1 MLKTYVLVKDHL
13 EQART
18 ILIVE
23 DDEARELRRIIKRV
37 IDVVDRLQAGHEPE
51 FSNVVAF
58 RRRGELPLTNR

>member
-23 DDEARELRRIIKRV
+23 DDEARELRRLIKRV
-37 IDVVDRLQAGHEPE
+37 IDVIDRLQQGHDP
-51 FSNVVAF
+51 SSGNVIAF
-58 RRRGELPLTNR
+58 RRGGTALPRH